1 MADALGWR
9 CKVGLLVDAADIV
22 VQPECEGMRPVGVT
36 NHTARMDTGH
46 SDKRDAALAPLL
58 ADADVD
64 AALVRLMSPEPDHIV
79 LADSRALLDPVAT
92 TRLKDRIR
100 DEFSVPCSTVIEAL
114 PAALSA
120 ANVRAPI
127 AVLSGFGSESD
138 AAIVD
143 FFDRVGIAVC
153 KISRLAPDALSRNGA
168 AGQIVRRAMQDV
180 DQADAGA
187 IVLLG
192 LPVAVG
198 QVAAEAE
205 HWLGKPVISA
215 NTAVY
220 WHAMRQHGISD
231 QVAGFGALLERF

>member
-46 SDKRDAALAPLL
+46 SDKRDAARAPLFAN
-58 ADADVD
+58 ADID
-64 AALVRLMSPEPDHIV
+64 AALVRLMSPEPDHII

-92 TRLKDRIR
+92 AQLKDCIR
-100 DEFSVPCSTVIEAL
+100 DEFSRPCSTVIEAL

-120 ANVRAPI
+120 ANVEAPI
-127 AVLSGFGSESD
+127 VILSGFGGESE
-138 AAIVD
+138 AAIAD
-143 FFDRVGIAVC
+143 FFNRSGIAVC
-153 KISRLAPDALSRNGA
+153 KILSLEPDALSQGGA
-168 AGQIVRRAMQDV
+168 AEHIVRRSMQDV
-180 DQADAGA
+180 DRPDAGA

-198 QVAAEAE
+198 RLAAEAE
-205 HWLGKPVISA
+205 DWLGKPVISA

-231 QVAGFGALLERF
+231 KVAGFGALLERL